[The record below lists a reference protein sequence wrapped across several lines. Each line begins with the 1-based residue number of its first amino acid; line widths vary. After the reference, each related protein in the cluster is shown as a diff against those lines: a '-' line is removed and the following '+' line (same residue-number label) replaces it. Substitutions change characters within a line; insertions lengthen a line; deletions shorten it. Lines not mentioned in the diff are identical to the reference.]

1 MTTREPEFN
10 DRDRAVILADYDEEH
25 APRGSHGVRISEATD
40 ASNNPLS
47 TEATGRFVAVPYTD
61 YAQDALDKA
70 RKARRDAVGDD
81 DWPLL
86 WVVRHEHL
94 GEPEN

>member
-25 APRGSHGVRISEATD
+25 APRGSHGVLISEATD
-40 ASNNPLS
+40 PKNNPLS
-47 TEATGRFVAVPYTD
+47 TAATGRFVAAPRAD

-70 RKARRDAVGDD
+70 RKARRDEVGDV

-86 WVVRHEHL
+86 WVVRHEDI
-94 GEPEN
+94 GNPED

>member
-25 APRGSHGVRISEATD
+25 APRGSHGVLISEATD
-40 ASNNPLS
+40 PKNNPLS
-47 TEATGRFVAVPYTD
+47 PAATGRFVWEPVAD
-61 YAQDALDKA
+61 FAQDALNKTRDER
-70 RKARRDAVGDD
+70 RKAVGDE

-86 WVVRHEHL
+86 WKVRLETV
-94 GEPEN
+94 GTTE